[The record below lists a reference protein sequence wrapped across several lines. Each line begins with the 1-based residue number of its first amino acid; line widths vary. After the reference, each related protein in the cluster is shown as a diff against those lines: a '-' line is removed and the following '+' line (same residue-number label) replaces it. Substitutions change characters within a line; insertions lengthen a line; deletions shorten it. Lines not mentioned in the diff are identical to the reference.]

1 MYNAASNI
9 RRINLIAKIH
19 LTFLSKGIF
28 LFNICFFFSFFGE
41 YGKIIAEIRKM
52 RCKMVQ
58 DLFIN
63 AMILISFIS
72 ITTQIFREESFSK
85 DSSIK
90 VKIVTGVICG
100 LLSILL
106 MIYTVKIDN
115 SILID
120 FRNIPLIMI
129 AVKGSTI
136 TTFIAT
142 VMIGLFRFFNFSIN
156 LASVFG
162 LTSALLMGLGLSI
175 IGASKIKTKR
185 KWIFSVIYSLLVSST
200 LLIILLFK
208 SSNLISFLFIYCIS
222 TIITSV
228 LVYYFN
234 EYLEGMTSLY
244 RKYKK
249 DSSKDF
255 LTGLNNVRSFD
266 SIFNSLAENT
276 ALKGEKLS
284 LLYIDID
291 FFKKVNDTYGHSN
304 GDVILRELALII
316 TKTCRSFDIV
326 SRNGGEEFSV
336 ILLDCPSEY
345 ALKIGEK
352 IRKNVEESLFTLLSG
367 EKIKITISVGVA
379 SYPATTT
386 DTNLLIEQADT
397 ALYKAK
403 KTGRNKVVLFS

>member
-1 MYNAASNI
+1 
-9 RRINLIAKIH
+9 
-19 LTFLSKGIF
+19 
-28 LFNICFFFSFFGE
+28 
-41 YGKIIAEIRKM
+41 
-52 RCKMVQ
+52 MVQ

-72 ITTQIFREESFSK
+72 IATQIFREEGFSK

-90 VKIVTGVICG
+90 MKIVTGVICG

-106 MIYTVKIDN
+106 MIYSVKAGN
-115 SILID
+115 SIIVD
-120 FRNIPLIMI
+120 FRSIPLIMI

-136 TTFIAT
+136 TTFIAAI
-142 VMIGLFRFFNFSIN
+142 MIGLFRFFNFGIN
-156 LASVFG
+156 VPSAIG
-162 LTSALLMGLGLSI
+162 LLSALLMGIGLSI
-175 IGASKIKTKR
+175 IGVLNMNTKR
-185 KWIFSVIYSLLVSST
+185 KWIYSVIYSLLVST
-200 LLIILLFK
+200 TCFIILLFK
-208 SSNLISFLFIYCIS
+208 SRNLINFLLVYCIS
-222 TIITSV
+222 TIIISF

-266 SIFNSLAENT
+266 SIFNSLAENA

-304 GDVILRELALII
+304 GDVILRELALLL

-326 SRNGGEEFSV
+326 SRNGGEEFTV
-336 ILLDCPSEY
+336 ILLDCPSSY

-352 IRKNVEESLFTLLSG
+352 IRKNVEEALFTLLTE
-367 EKIKITISVGVA
+367 EKIKITISVGIS
-379 SYPATTT
+379 SYPDTTT
-386 DTNLLIEQADT
+386 DTNVLIEQADT